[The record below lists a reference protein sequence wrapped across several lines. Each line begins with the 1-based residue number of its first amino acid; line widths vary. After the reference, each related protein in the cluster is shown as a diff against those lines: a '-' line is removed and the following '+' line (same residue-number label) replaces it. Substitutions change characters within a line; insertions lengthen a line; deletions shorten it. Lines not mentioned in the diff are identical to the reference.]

1 MTTDTAFT
9 IMTFL
14 DKAERVLGDVRL
26 YPTGGTLRER
36 LASNRETLAL
46 ARRHLEEARSLA

>member
-9 IMTFL
+9 IMAFL
-14 DKAERVLGDVRL
+14 DKAEQMLGDVRL

-36 LASNRETLAL
+36 LERNRETLAH
-46 ARRHLEEARSLA
+46 ARRHLEQARALA

>member
-9 IMTFL
+9 IMAFL
-14 DKAERVLGDVRL
+14 DKAERTLGDVRL

-36 LASNRETLAL
+36 LDSNRQTLAL
-46 ARRHLEEARSLA
+46 ARRHLDEARALA